1 MSTPRSPLH
10 PTTSTSKMTSTSHD
24 LPAQP
29 SLSSQKLPQGVPSLQ
44 VPRVAPPSRPNHTI
58 FRFPE
63 LGSDQN
69 DESTR
74 KKPAPLFSDQAFA
87 AFSEHVV
94 GQTRT
99 KKPDDVRDPYPGAQT
114 SNLDFG
120 REFPGFVFP
129 GPRNPHPTSQES
141 QESLFRFEGNR
152 QEQIRRSAPKPVVDK
167 SNV

>member
-24 LPAQP
+24 LTAQP

-44 VPRVAPPSRPNHTI
+44 FPRVAPPSRPNHTI

-74 KKPAPLFSDQAFA
+74 EKPAPLFSDQAFA
-87 AFSEHVV
+87 AFPEHVV

-99 KKPDDVRDPYPGAQT
+99 KQPDDAQT

-120 REFPGFVFP
+120 RDFPGFVFP
-129 GPRNPHPTSQES
+129 GPRNTHPTSQES
-141 QESLFRFEGNR
+141 QESPFRFKGNR
-152 QEQIRRSAPKPVVDK
+152 QEQIRRSVPKPVVDK